1 MFYLCPHLYLSCFC
15 NWMLYFL
22 CALSLR
28 KYTNWL
34 FVDWD
39 RWSDYAA
46 APGLYLAPPPVT
58 GADDHHRE
66 VLESQRPP
74 LWLTDPLSGGRIVLF
89 LKSQISSSC
98 CHLLVLQFVCLRRR
112 LNDYFFNPILF
123 LLDSLIKHSIYL
135 LYGFPLTVG
144 HLSFQLCRL
153 CRHWCFWGFYCAVYS
168 LYKKVFIKPAAL
180 TPECLTAALRC
191 NKADDSSLV
200 WEEANIMKTPLVTKW
215 HQTWCCWFHNFSTPA
230 RKYKQIK

>member
-1 MFYLCPHLYLSCFC
+1 MRFISEEIYELIVFRL
-15 NWMLYFL
+15 N
-22 CALSLR
+22 
-28 KYTNWL
+28 
-34 FVDWD
+34 

-58 GADDHHRE
+58 GADDHHRD

-74 LWLTDPLSGGRIVLF
+74 LWLTDPLSVGRIAFF

-135 LYGFPLTVG
+135 LYGLPHCGPSLFSA
-144 HLSFQLCRL
+144 LS
-153 CRHWCFWGFYCAVYS
+153 S
-168 LYKKVFIKPAAL
+168 L
-180 TPECLTAALRC
+180 
-191 NKADDSSLV
+191 SSLV
-200 WEEANIMKTPLVTKW
+200 FLGILV
-215 HQTWCCWFHNFSTPA
+215 FSVFFV
-230 RKYKQIK
+230 